1 MNRIKTKLKFKK
13 SDQTGNWVGFVSI
26 NKVNGMIRGVHEDDP
41 APKKV
46 CVVTRDIIPYIEG
59 GVLYDV
65 EMIPMKDKN
74 AGYIVVQADPHA
86 FKATIETIVVK
97 NAIYEVH
104 VKFGNKKLVFNPM
117 DGQRDSVRDI
127 NCFIK
132 VLEQRKDIK
141 DLLTVIDD
149 FKNTGYALLKQLKK
163 DGYYVVPVSKER
175 KAS

>member
-1 MNRIKTKLKFKK
+1 
-13 SDQTGNWVGFVSI
+13 
-26 NKVNGMIRGVHEDDP
+26 
-41 APKKV
+41 
-46 CVVTRDIIPYIEG
+46 
-59 GVLYDV
+59 
-65 EMIPMKDKN
+65 
-74 AGYIVVQADPHA
+74 
-86 FKATIETIVVK
+86 
-97 NAIYEVH
+97 
-104 VKFGNKKLVFNPM
+104 M

-163 DGYYVVPVSKER
+163 DGYYVVPVSQKR